1 MTNKTAALQ
10 VERVNVSF
18 GGLRALNDVYL
29 EIAKNEVVGL
39 IGPNGAGKTTLFNA
53 LCGLVTPDSG
63 ELHLNGKK
71 HDFPKPF
78 ELVDL
83 GIARTLQGVGLFGD
97 LTVLENVMI
106 GAQHLAQTG
115 LISAALGRNRKDED
129 QIRNKARVALERVY
143 AGGIAHRRADTLA
156 YPDTKRVAIARA
168 LVSEPKI
175 LMLDEPAGG
184 LGAQDIEW
192 MNSLIKNLSVDM
204 SVLLIE
210 HHMDVVMSVCSRL
223 YVLNFGEV
231 IASGDA
237 ETVRLC
243 AAIQQL
249 WLLILGQETTMSLNV
264 SNLTV
269 HHGAICAV
277 NQVSLAVPTGKLAAV
292 IGANGAG
299 KTTLLRALSGLNHPT
314 HGSIMWKGERIV
326 GMKPEALVRRG
337 ISHVS
342 EGKSVI
348 PELTVR
354 ENLELGAIWRRNA
367 KESKESIDQVVSI
380 FPRLGE
386 RLQQRADTLSGG
398 ERQMLAIGRAI
409 MSKPQLLLLDEPS
422 LGLAPLVIEHI
433 FQTIRDLTTSMN
445 LTVLLVEQNAMG
457 ALKIADLGI
466 VLNLGKV
473 VAINHAQALI
483 DDPAVRAAYLGY

>member
-1 MTNKTAALQ
+1 
-10 VERVNVSF
+10 
-18 GGLRALNDVYL
+18 
-29 EIAKNEVVGL
+29 
-39 IGPNGAGKTTLFNA
+39 
-53 LCGLVTPDSG
+53 
-63 ELHLNGKK
+63 
-71 HDFPKPF
+71 
-78 ELVDL
+78 
-83 GIARTLQGVGLFGD
+83 
-97 LTVLENVMI
+97 
-106 GAQHLAQTG
+106 
-115 LISAALGRNRKDED
+115 
-129 QIRNKARVALERVY
+129 
-143 AGGIAHRRADTLA
+143 
-156 YPDTKRVAIARA
+156 
-168 LVSEPKI
+168 
-175 LMLDEPAGG
+175 
-184 LGAQDIEW
+184 
-192 MNSLIKNLSVDM
+192 
-204 SVLLIE
+204 
-210 HHMDVVMSVCSRL
+210 
-223 YVLNFGEV
+223 
-231 IASGDA
+231 
-237 ETVRLC
+237 
-243 AAIQQL
+243 
-249 WLLILGQETTMSLNV
+249 MSLNV

-277 NQVSLAVPTGKLAAV
+277 NQVSLAVPTGKLAAI

-314 HGSIMWKGERIV
+314 HGSVMWKGEKIV
-326 GMKPEALVRRG
+326 GMKPEVLVRRG

-386 RLQQRADTLSGG
+386 RLEQRADTLSGG

-422 LGLAPLVIEHI
+422 LGLAPLVIEQI

-473 VAINHAQALI
+473 VAMNHAQALI

>member
-1 MTNKTAALQ
+1 
-10 VERVNVSF
+10 
-18 GGLRALNDVYL
+18 
-29 EIAKNEVVGL
+29 
-39 IGPNGAGKTTLFNA
+39 
-53 LCGLVTPDSG
+53 
-63 ELHLNGKK
+63 
-71 HDFPKPF
+71 
-78 ELVDL
+78 
-83 GIARTLQGVGLFGD
+83 
-97 LTVLENVMI
+97 
-106 GAQHLAQTG
+106 
-115 LISAALGRNRKDED
+115 
-129 QIRNKARVALERVY
+129 
-143 AGGIAHRRADTLA
+143 
-156 YPDTKRVAIARA
+156 
-168 LVSEPKI
+168 
-175 LMLDEPAGG
+175 
-184 LGAQDIEW
+184 
-192 MNSLIKNLSVDM
+192 
-204 SVLLIE
+204 
-210 HHMDVVMSVCSRL
+210 
-223 YVLNFGEV
+223 
-231 IASGDA
+231 
-237 ETVRLC
+237 
-243 AAIQQL
+243 
-249 WLLILGQETTMSLNV
+249 MSLNV

-277 NQVSLAVPTGKLAAV
+277 NQVSLAVPTGKLAAI

-314 HGSIMWKGERIV
+314 HGSVMWKGEKIV
-326 GMKPEALVRRG
+326 GLKPEVLVRRG

-386 RLQQRADTLSGG
+386 RIQQRADTLSGG

-422 LGLAPLVIEHI
+422 LGLAPLVVEQI

-457 ALKIADLGI
+457 ALRIADLGI

-473 VAINHAQALI
+473 VAMNHAQALI

>member
-1 MTNKTAALQ
+1 
-10 VERVNVSF
+10 
-18 GGLRALNDVYL
+18 
-29 EIAKNEVVGL
+29 
-39 IGPNGAGKTTLFNA
+39 
-53 LCGLVTPDSG
+53 
-63 ELHLNGKK
+63 
-71 HDFPKPF
+71 
-78 ELVDL
+78 
-83 GIARTLQGVGLFGD
+83 
-97 LTVLENVMI
+97 
-106 GAQHLAQTG
+106 
-115 LISAALGRNRKDED
+115 
-129 QIRNKARVALERVY
+129 
-143 AGGIAHRRADTLA
+143 
-156 YPDTKRVAIARA
+156 
-168 LVSEPKI
+168 
-175 LMLDEPAGG
+175 
-184 LGAQDIEW
+184 
-192 MNSLIKNLSVDM
+192 
-204 SVLLIE
+204 
-210 HHMDVVMSVCSRL
+210 
-223 YVLNFGEV
+223 
-231 IASGDA
+231 
-237 ETVRLC
+237 
-243 AAIQQL
+243 
-249 WLLILGQETTMSLNV
+249 MSLNV

-269 HHGAICAV
+269 HHGAICAI
-277 NQVSLAVPTGKLAAV
+277 NQVSIAVPTGKLAAI

-299 KTTLLRALSGLNHPT
+299 KTTLLRTLSGLKTPT
-314 HGSIMWKGERIV
+314 NGSIMWKGEKIA
-326 GMKPEALVRRG
+326 GIKPETLVRRG

-422 LGLAPLVIEHI
+422 LGLAPLVIEQI

>member
-1 MTNKTAALQ
+1 
-10 VERVNVSF
+10 
-18 GGLRALNDVYL
+18 
-29 EIAKNEVVGL
+29 
-39 IGPNGAGKTTLFNA
+39 
-53 LCGLVTPDSG
+53 
-63 ELHLNGKK
+63 
-71 HDFPKPF
+71 
-78 ELVDL
+78 
-83 GIARTLQGVGLFGD
+83 
-97 LTVLENVMI
+97 
-106 GAQHLAQTG
+106 
-115 LISAALGRNRKDED
+115 
-129 QIRNKARVALERVY
+129 
-143 AGGIAHRRADTLA
+143 
-156 YPDTKRVAIARA
+156 
-168 LVSEPKI
+168 
-175 LMLDEPAGG
+175 
-184 LGAQDIEW
+184 
-192 MNSLIKNLSVDM
+192 
-204 SVLLIE
+204 
-210 HHMDVVMSVCSRL
+210 
-223 YVLNFGEV
+223 
-231 IASGDA
+231 
-237 ETVRLC
+237 
-243 AAIQQL
+243 
-249 WLLILGQETTMSLNV
+249 MSLNV

-269 HHGAICAV
+269 HHGAICAIS
-277 NQVSLAVPTGKLAAV
+277 QVSIAVPTGKLAAI

-299 KTTLLRALSGLNHPT
+299 KTTLLRTLSGLKTPT
-314 HGSIMWKGERIV
+314 NGSIMWKGEKIA
-326 GMKPEALVRRG
+326 GIKPEVLVRRG

-422 LGLAPLVIEHI
+422 LGLAPLVIEQI

-473 VAINHAQALI
+473 VAMNHAQVLI